1 MNITKQNLIAYT
13 HAPCSPGIKGLH
25 IMLFKLL
32 QCLEAEYNIY
42 VLCRSRECYDYY
54 MDVFHKQ
61 HPNMKIIE
69 PVLNQI
75 DTTYKFG
82 MLEEQINNVVEG
94 KIDKALWFWPGMS
107 SVTPEELI
115 KDVYDKLCVGTYR
128 TGDVIQLEK
137 EMDGP
142 VVQQAEML
150 YSVIKHN
157 PHFVYRVGDY
167 TEPHIE
173 RIINYPMTLLSYY
186 PNEELGHTKIHDSEL
201 LHFSEP
207 IEEAEKKY
215 DFIFGY
221 TVEIPERA
229 YLSDFCFEH
238 IKQNDKVKL
247 FVKDKH
253 FSKYA
258 PINTQLRS
266 DEYFDLLR
274 YAKFSLIAPST
285 DPAEVSVNRVYED
298 IARRCVP
305 IFMKDVQYWKAFDDE
320 LNAFIRDNLVY
331 DEDKYPYL
339 NDFIDTLDHQKLVE
353 GFLNCKMIKQFMTP
367 GWLHDKV
374 LEEVR

>member
-1 MNITKQNLIAYT
+1 MNTKPNLIAYT

-54 MDVFHKQ
+54 NEVFKPI
-61 HPNMKIIE
+61 HPNMTIIE

-75 DTTYKFG
+75 DCIYRVG
-82 MLEEQINNVVEG
+82 LIDERINATVNG
-94 KIDKALWFWPGMS
+94 KIDKVLWFWPGMS

-115 KDVYDKLCVGTYR
+115 GDVYNKLVSEEYVS
-128 TGDVIQLEK
+128 DMLIELEK
-137 EMDGP
+137 ESDGV

-150 YSVIKHN
+150 YSVIKHK

-173 RIINYPMTLLSYY
+173 RVIDYPMTLLSYY
-186 PNEELGHTKIHDSEL
+186 PNESMTHSKIHDSEL

-207 IEEAEKKY
+207 IEDAEKIY

-229 YLSDFCFEH
+229 YLSEFCFEH

-258 PINTQLRS
+258 PINT
-266 DEYFDLLR
+266 
-274 YAKFSLIAPST
+274 
-285 DPAEVSVNRVYED
+285 
-298 IARRCVP
+298 
-305 IFMKDVQYWKAFDDE
+305 
-320 LNAFIRDNLVY
+320 
-331 DEDKYPYL
+331 
-339 NDFIDTLDHQKLVE
+339 
-353 GFLNCKMIKQFMTP
+353 
-367 GWLHDKV
+367 
-374 LEEVR
+374 